1 MTETRSAPIRSESA
15 ALLSVEN
22 LAVEFPGTARVR
34 AVRGISFEVEPGE
47 IVSVVGE
54 SGSGKSVTAMSIMG
68 LQGELGA
75 RITAGAIQFQQRD
88 LTQLSDRDL
97 REIRGRDM
105 GMVFQD
111 PLSSLDPL
119 FTIGWQIAEAIKLH
133 FPRTADATIRERVL
147 ELIAQVGI
155 PNPSQ
160 RYNQY
165 PYELSGGMRQRVMI
179 AMALANGPR
188 LLIADEP
195 TTALDTTVQAGVLR
209 LLRRIRDETGLAII
223 FITHDFGVVAETADR
238 VLVMYGGEFVERAG
252 IMDLFDDPLHPYSI
266 ALMRSRPSTLD
277 DAARL
282 PAIPGQAPDPTAD
295 SGGCRF
301 QPRCWLSRGRERCV
315 LEAPT
320 LRALAPRHD
329 VACHFA
335 EEARQLRANY
345 VL

>member
-1 MTETRSAPIRSESA
+1 VASDSTSEP
-15 ALLSVEN
+15 LLSVED
-22 LAVEFPGTARVR
+22 LAVEFPGAPAVQ
-34 AVRGISFEVEPGE
+34 AVRGISFVVKPGE
-47 IVSVVGE
+47 IVSLVGE
-54 SGSGKSVTAMSIMG
+54 SGSGKSVTALALMG

-75 RITAGAIQFQQRD
+75 RITTGIVEFQQRD
-88 LTQLSDRDL
+88 LARLSEREL
-97 REIRGRDM
+97 RRIRGRDM

-133 FPRTADATIRERVL
+133 FPHTKQAAIRQRVV

-155 PNPSQ
+155 PNPAE
-160 RYNQY
+160 RFGQY

-195 TTALDTTVQAGVLR
+195 TTALDTTVQAGVIR

-238 VLVMYGGEFVERAG
+238 VFVMYGGEFVEKASLG
-252 IMDLFDDPLHPYSI
+252 DLFDDPLHPYSV
-266 ALMRSRPSTLD
+266 ALMRSRPSTRD
-277 DAARL
+277 GNVRL
-282 PAIPGQAPDPTAD
+282 AAIPGQAPDPTVVTA
-295 SGGCRF
+295 GCRF
-301 QPRCWLSRGRERCV
+301 QPRCWLTQGRERCV
-315 LEAPT
+315 HEAPV
-320 LRALAPRHD
+320 LRMLAPQHE

-335 EEARQLRANY
+335 DEARELRATY
-345 VL
+345 VQ